1 MATRHHRRGGASI
14 VPTSTTNAAR
24 TRLFGLTWSAQA
36 WVAAGVGIAF
46 LLLSMVT
53 RPLWRDEYWALYF
66 SDVAHTAGFD
76 LTQRI
81 TKDVHPPFYFML
93 LHLWRQVSGSD
104 GWARVLTLPLLAAGA
119 WATWRLGRTRPR
131 ETGVFLLLS
140 ATSYWLIYY
149 GVEVRMYFL
158 MFVLSSLS
166 VVVVR
171 NALQRPETTYSSAVL
186 MALIG
191 APLAFS
197 HFFGALWVAVLGACT
212 GLALLRAGRIGGFFA
227 WGAASVVAIAPVAV
241 WIAFVHPQH
250 NPGASDTF
258 LPIGPAL
265 EYATT
270 QFFRGWFK
278 TLASNLAATVAA
290 LLCAGALIRRRD
302 PIDAVLALAIVGTV
316 LIAFGVH
323 LFWVPLIKERAFIV
337 VMPATSYLLVRAM
350 DSVGAGQPRAARL
363 IGWVPIVAAL
373 SPLLFVTEYFK
384 NFEHTPEV
392 RRLIAK
398 SGDCAGAPI
407 VAFYRPSDQ
416 GQDFA
421 EFTTRRMLAGVAH
434 GKDLNLINAATLAA
448 THQSPPPNPKCQVKA
463 LALGLTTGERSDHVD
478 ARKTLL
484 AAGVPLAGLEERAI
498 GKDRQLVWLGAA
510 PAKQ

>member
-1 MATRHHRRGGASI
+1 MTTAVTAATPRR
-14 VPTSTTNAAR
+14 
-24 TRLFGLTWSAQA
+24 LLGLSWNAQA
-36 WVAAGVGIAF
+36 WIAASVGIAF
-46 LLLSMVT
+46 MLASMAT

-66 SDVAHTAGFD
+66 SDVAHTAAFD

-104 GWARVLTLPLLAAGA
+104 GWARALTLPLLAAGA

-131 ETGVFLLLS
+131 ETGIFLLLS

-158 MFVLSSLS
+158 MFVLSTLS

-171 NALQRPETTYSSAVL
+171 NTLQRPQTTYSSAAL
-186 MALIG
+186 FALIG
-191 APLAFS
+191 APLALS

-212 GLALLRAGRIGGFFA
+212 GLALLRAGRLGGFFA

-258 LPIGPAL
+258 LPIGSAL
-265 EYATT
+265 NYATT

-278 TLASNLAATVAA
+278 TLASNLAATIAA
-290 LLCAGALIRRRD
+290 VLCTAALIRRRD
-302 PIDAVLALAIVGTV
+302 PFDAVLALAIVGTV

-384 NFEHTPEV
+384 NFEHTPQV
-392 RRLIAK
+392 RQLIAK
-398 SGDCAGAPI
+398 GGDCAGAPI
-407 VAFYRPSDQ
+407 VAYYRPSDQ

-421 EFTTRRMLAGVAH
+421 EFMTRRVLAGAAQ
-434 GKDLNLINAATLAA
+434 GKDVTLVNAASLAA
-448 THQSPPPNPKCQVKA
+448 SHQASPPNPTCAVKA
-463 LALGLTTGERSDHVD
+463 LALGLTTGERSDHVE
-478 ARKTLL
+478 ARRTLA
-484 AAGVPLAGLEERAI
+484 AAGVPLASLRERAI
-498 GKDRQLVWLGAA
+498 GKDRQLVWLGSAA
-510 PAKQ
+510 EAGKR

>member
-1 MATRHHRRGGASI
+1 M
-14 VPTSTTNAAR
+14 TTPAAAAPR
-24 TRLFGLTWSAQA
+24 PFGLSWTAQA
-36 WVAAGVGIAF
+36 WIAAGVGVGF
-46 LLLSMVT
+46 MLVSMAI

-93 LHLWRQVSGSD
+93 LHLWWQVNGSD
-104 GWARVLTLPLLAAGA
+104 GWARLLSLPLLAAGA

-149 GVEVRMYFL
+149 GVEVRMYLL
-158 MFVLSSLS
+158 MFVLSTLS

-171 NALQRPETTYSSAVL
+171 NALQRPETVYSSAGL

-197 HFFGALWVAVLGACT
+197 HFFGALWVAVLGAWT
-212 GLALLRAGRIGGFFA
+212 GLALLRAGRIGGFLA
-227 WGAASVVAIAPVAV
+227 WGAASAIAIAPVVV
-241 WIAFVHPQH
+241 WIAIVHPQH
-250 NPGASDTF
+250 NPGASSGF
-258 LPIGPAL
+258 PPIIGGL
-265 EYATT
+265 EYAST

-278 TLASNLAATVAA
+278 TLASNLAATVVAV
-290 LLCAGALIRRRD
+290 LCAAPLIRRRD
-302 PIDAVLALAIVGTV
+302 PFDGVLAGAIVSTV

-323 LFWVPLIKERAFIV
+323 LFWVQLIKERAFIV

-363 IGWVPIVAAL
+363 IAWVPIVAAL
-373 SPLLFVTEYFK
+373 SPLLMVSEYFK

-392 RRLIAK
+392 RRLIDK
-398 SGDCAGAPI
+398 GGQCAAAPI
-407 VAFYRPSDQ
+407 VAYYRPSAQ
-416 GQDFA
+416 GEDFA
-421 EFTTRRMLAGVAH
+421 EFMTRRMLAGAAH
-434 GKDLNLINAATLAA
+434 GQDVTLVNAADLAA
-448 THQSPPPNPKCQVKA
+448 RHQPPPANPRCAVKA
-463 LALGLTTGERSDHVD
+463 LALGLTTGERFDHVD
-478 ARKTLL
+478 ARKGLV
-484 AAGVPLAGLEERAI
+484 AAGVPLPALQERAI
-498 GKDRQLVWLGAA
+498 GRDRQLLWLGPVTGAVA
-510 PAKQ
+510 PSGPGSQK

>member
-1 MATRHHRRGGASI
+1 MTSSTT
-14 VPTSTTNAAR
+14 VPTSR
-24 TRLFGLTWSAQA
+24 RRLGLSWGDQA
-36 WVAAGVGIAF
+36 WIAAGVGIAF
-46 LLLSMVT
+46 LLASMAT

-131 ETGVFLLLS
+131 ETGIFLLLS

-158 MFVLSSLS
+158 MFVLSTLS
-166 VVVVR
+166 VVIAR
-171 NALQRPETTYSSAVL
+171 NALQRPETTYSSA
-186 MALIG
+186 ALLALVG
-191 APLAFS
+191 APLALS
-197 HFFGALWVAVLGACT
+197 HFFGALWIAVLGACT
-212 GLALLRAGRIGGFFA
+212 GLALLRSGRIGGFFA

-258 LPIGPAL
+258 LPIGSAL
-265 EYATT
+265 NYAST

-278 TLASNLAATVAA
+278 TLASNLAATIAA
-290 LLCAGALIRRRD
+290 VLCAGALIRRRD
-302 PIDAVLALAIVGTV
+302 PFDAVLAMAIVGTV

-350 DSVGAGQPRAARL
+350 DSVGEGQPRAAWL

-373 SPLLFVTEYFK
+373 SPLLMVSEYFK

-392 RRLIAK
+392 RQLIAK
-398 SGDCAGAPI
+398 SGDCAGAPV
-407 VAFYRPSDQ
+407 VAYYRPTNQ
-416 GQDFA
+416 APDFA
-421 EFTTRRMLAGVAH
+421 DFMTHRVLAGAAH
-434 GKDLNLINAATLAA
+434 GKDLDLVDAATLAA
-448 THQSPPPNPKCQVKA
+448 SHQAPPPNPKCAVRA

-478 ARKTLL
+478 ARKTLT
-484 AAGVPLAGLEERAI
+484 AAGVPLAGLKERAI
-498 GKDRQLVWLGAA
+498 GKDRQLVWLGPVAETG
-510 PAKQ
+510 KR

>member
-1 MATRHHRRGGASI
+1 M
-14 VPTSTTNAAR
+14 TTPAAAAPR
-24 TRLFGLTWSAQA
+24 PRPFGLSWSTQA
-36 WVAAGVGIAF
+36 WIAVGVGVGF
-46 LLLSMVT
+46 MLVSMAT

-81 TKDVHPPFYFML
+81 TKDVHPPFYFLL

-104 GWARVLTLPLLAAGA
+104 GWARVLSLPLLALGG

-158 MFVLSSLS
+158 MFVLSTLS
-166 VVVVR
+166 VVVTR
-171 NALQRPETTYSSAVL
+171 NALQRPDTTYSSAAL
-186 MALIG
+186 MVLIG
-191 APLAFS
+191 APLAMS

-227 WGAASVVAIAPVAV
+227 WGAASVVAIAPVVA

-258 LPIGPAL
+258 LPIGGAL
-265 EYATT
+265 NYAST

-278 TLASNLAATVAA
+278 TLASNLAATIAA
-290 LLCAGALIRRRD
+290 VLCAGALIRRRD
-302 PIDAVLALAIVGTV
+302 PFDAVLALAIVGTV

-363 IGWVPIVAAL
+363 IAWVPIVAAL
-373 SPLLFVTEYFK
+373 SPLLFVSEYFK
-384 NFEHTPEV
+384 NFEHTPDV
-392 RRLIAK
+392 RKLIAS
-398 SGDCAGAPI
+398 SGQCAGAPV
-407 VAFYRPSDQ
+407 VAYYRPSDQ
-416 GQDFA
+416 GQDFG
-421 EFTTRRMLAGVAH
+421 EFVTRRVLAGVANGH
-434 GKDLNLINAATLAA
+434 DLALVDAAALAA
-448 THQSPPPNPKCQVKA
+448 AHQAPPPNPNCAVKA
-463 LALGLTTGERSDHVD
+463 IALGLTTGERSDHVD
-478 ARKTLL
+478 ARKTLI
-484 AAGVPLAGLEERAI
+484 AAGVPLAALQERSI
-498 GKDRQLVWLGAA
+498 GKDRQLVWLGPTAV
-510 PAKQ
+510 PRKP